1 MCPNLSAKQGP
12 TSPAPNMTT
21 VPFAKTS
28 HLLVKNLIHRHVFKC
43 ERYVVVLVKKAEH
56 THS

>member
-1 MCPNLSAKQGP
+1 
-12 TSPAPNMTT
+12 MTT

-28 HLLVKNLIHRHVFKC
+28 HLLVKNLVHRHVFKC